1 MIFGSKWHQHL
12 KLQKQIVGESVANG
26 RVVGKLEKCPKTPR
40 FLVFFWRGGGC
51 CVVASL
57 HHSKFLMI
65 ASMFLFLEICE
76 MLFSKKT
83 FVR

>member
-1 MIFGSKWHQHL
+1 MSQNPEGFW
-12 KLQKQIVGESVANG
+12 
-26 RVVGKLEKCPKTPR
+26 C
-40 FLVFFWRGGGC
+40 FFWGVGC

-65 ASMFLFLEICE
+65 ASVFLFLEICE
-76 MLFSKKT
+76 LLFSKKT